1 MQPTLFPMEP
11 KSPPPARPA
20 SQISRKALNEAQYE
34 AVTTVSGPVLV
45 IAGAGSGKT
54 RTLVYRLAHLVEQG
68 VPPEQILLLTFT
80 RKAAQEMLH
89 RASLLLDDS
98 CRRVMGGTF
107 HATANL
113 LLRRYCRHL
122 GYAANFTIIDQ
133 SDAEGIVNLLKSS
146 LNLGGE
152 NKRFPSKRVVVSILS
167 KSVNKGMG
175 IDELVEAEYGHF
187 HDFAGDLQTI
197 AQHYRRFK
205 LEHSLMDYD
214 DLLVNWRRILE
225 EFPEVNTELANR
237 FSHIMVDEYQDTNP
251 IQAAIVRLMAA
262 KHNNV
267 MVVGDDSQS
276 IYSFR
281 GADFRNI
288 MDFPNLFPET
298 RLIRLEE
305 NYRSTQKILDLTNA
319 IIDKA
324 QEKYTKTLFTSIT
337 GGEKP
342 VVYGARDEATQARY
356 VAEKIVALRKE
367 GEPLDEIAVLFR
379 SGFHSYKL
387 ELELAHRQI
396 EFEKRGGLKLNEL
409 AHNKDVISYLR
420 VVANPH
426 DHLSW
431 NRLLLH
437 LDKVG
442 PKTAQ
447 NILSRVK
454 SAEDPLAALREYPAG
469 KTWRDGLGEL
479 LETLEALRQPGMGM
493 GQMFERI
500 MDYYEPIFERLYH
513 DDYPRRRR
521 DLDELGRVMG
531 GYAELQ
537 AFLDDASLDPP
548 QAGAVEEDGGK
559 RLVLSTIH
567 SAKGLEWDTV
577 FIINLAEGRFPSAQA
592 VLPAHREEERRLLYV
607 AATRAR
613 KQLYLVYPQEIM
625 SYDSSSAA
633 GGPSPFIQELPHGL
647 TRTPATATWQHQSSA
662 YGVNKE
668 ERPDYGIP
676 PLRPSSPASPAGA
689 AATRNI
695 QMGQRVRHSFFGEG
709 VVEKVVSPKSVEV
722 LFHRHGRK
730 TLHLDYAKLEMVQ

>member
-1 MQPTLFPMEP
+1 MQATLFPMTP
-11 KSPPPARPA
+11 KPQPARSA

-152 NKRFPSKRVVVSILS
+152 NKRFPSKRVVISILS
-167 KSVNKGMG
+167 KSVNKGLG
-175 IDELVEAEYGHF
+175 IEELIEAEYGHF
-187 HDFAGDLQTI
+187 HDFADDLKTI
-197 AQHYRRFK
+197 ALHYQRFK

-225 EFPEVNTELANR
+225 EFPEVHAELANR

-288 MDFPNLFPET
+288 MDFPNLFPAT

-319 IIDKA
+319 IIEKA
-324 QEKYTKTLFTSIT
+324 QEKYTKTLFTNIT

-356 VAEKIVALRKE
+356 VTEKIVALRE
-367 GEPLDEIAVLFR
+367 AGEPLDEIAVLFR

-387 ELELAHRQI
+387 EL
-396 EFEKRGGLKLNEL
+396 
-409 AHNKDVISYLR
+409 
-420 VVANPH
+420 
-426 DHLSW
+426 
-431 NRLLLH
+431 
-437 LDKVG
+437 
-442 PKTAQ
+442 
-447 NILSRVK
+447 
-454 SAEDPLAALREYPAG
+454 
-469 KTWRDGLGEL
+469 
-479 LETLEALRQPGMGM
+479 
-493 GQMFERI
+493 
-500 MDYYEPIFERLYH
+500 
-513 DDYPRRRR
+513 
-521 DLDELGRVMG
+521 
-531 GYAELQ
+531 
-537 AFLDDASLDPP
+537 
-548 QAGAVEEDGGK
+548 
-559 RLVLSTIH
+559 
-567 SAKGLEWDTV
+567 
-577 FIINLAEGRFPSAQA
+577 
-592 VLPAHREEERRLLYV
+592 
-607 AATRAR
+607 
-613 KQLYLVYPQEIM
+613 
-625 SYDSSSAA
+625 
-633 GGPSPFIQELPHGL
+633 
-647 TRTPATATWQHQSSA
+647 
-662 YGVNKE
+662 
-668 ERPDYGIP
+668 
-676 PLRPSSPASPAGA
+676 
-689 AATRNI
+689 
-695 QMGQRVRHSFFGEG
+695 
-709 VVEKVVSPKSVEV
+709 
-722 LFHRHGRK
+722 
-730 TLHLDYAKLEMVQ
+730 